1 MGVVFFARFPAIAF
15 FPSPSHTMLRE
26 YFSLGSLPSLSTATI
41 LTTIV
46 TSLVGLTAT
55 VAPAQANS
63 VVITDGNVYVQTGR
77 SHARRTRSNSAP
89 VYRSPNDIP
98 NGGSGYYPPGAYPN
112 YPHGYRGCNSGY
124 CSPSY
129 RVRVRTIPFGGK
141 NQEINNS
148 ILVNPTIINSEI
160 RDSTLINPV
169 IIDSSEYSNGSTRRR
184 VYIMNGS
191 Y

>member
-1 MGVVFFARFPAIAF
+1 
-15 FPSPSHTMLRE
+15 MLRE
-26 YFSLGSLPSLSTATI
+26 YFRLGSLPFLSIATI
-41 LTTIV
+41 LTTV
-46 TSLVGLTAT
+46 ATSLVGLPAT
-55 VAPAQANS
+55 IAPAQANS

-77 SHARRTRSNSAP
+77 SHTRRTRNNSGNAP
-89 VYRSPNDIP
+89 VYGSPNDIP
-98 NGGSGYYPPGAYPN
+98 KGGLGYPSSDYPPGAYPN
-112 YPHGYRGCNSGY
+112 YPHGYRGCYSGY

-141 NQEINNS
+141 KQGIDNS

-169 IIDSSEYSNGSTRRR
+169 IIDSSEYSNGSTRQR
-184 VYIMNGS
+184 VYNMNGS